1 MGRPGDAAVAAT
13 TTAVVMVL
21 ADVTPQRAWEQ
32 PVLRFA
38 DTVIGGIVGV
48 AAVWLGRLALRQP
61 GD

>member
-1 MGRPGDAAVAAT
+1 
-13 TTAVVMVL
+13 MVL

-48 AAVWLGRLALRQP
+48 AAVWLDRLAIRQP